1 MWRVWTLILLIS
13 TWVHADEAPGGD
25 ADKQTP
31 PVKPAVAAG
40 KKAAKKPAK
49 KPAKKKVETF
59 LLRYELARGKRFIGS
74 NTVSFDIKHT
84 VRTGNNKKEVSH
96 ESVER
101 TERFRDHI
109 KSSSSRGPVEIERQY
124 QRLFTKVRNS
134 ERGRPDVDQNPLQGH
149 TVIITERRRS
159 RSIRATKGLAI
170 PPFVRKTVGIEI
182 DWRDVLPRER
192 VQVGDAW
199 EADAEAFAR
208 RLAPYLDS
216 GSRARM
222 IVRFESIEIRDG
234 ARCAKF
240 YVDLTIDGMR
250 DRQLFTKA
258 QLAGDAIFDMSLKR
272 FVMID
277 LAGSFIVRGA
287 ILGKGLPKI
296 IQAEGKASY
305 KSALR
310 EVRVSAAAPPK

>member
-1 MWRVWTLILLIS
+1 MWRVWTSILVIS
-13 TWVHADEAPGGD
+13 TLVHADEAPRAGD
-25 ADKQTP
+25 GKEAP
-31 PVKPAVAAG
+31 PGKPAVTTQP
-40 KKAAKKPAK
+40 KAAK
-49 KPAKKKVETF
+49 KPAKKKVESF

-74 NTVSFDIKHT
+74 NTVSFNVKHT
-84 VRTGNNKKEVSH
+84 VRTGNKKEESE

-124 QRLFTKVRNS
+124 QRLFTKVRDS
-134 ERGRPDVDQNPLQGH
+134 ERGRPDVDQNPLQGR
-149 TVIITERRRS
+149 TVFITERRRS
-159 RSIRATKGLAI
+159 RSIRAEKGL
-170 PPFVRKTVGIEI
+170 PVPTFVRKTVGIEI

-192 VQVGDAW
+192 VQVGDVW

-216 GSRARM
+216 GTRVRM

-240 YVDLTIDGMR
+240 YVDMTIDGMR

-258 QLAGDAIFDMSLKR
+258 QLAGDAIFDMNLKR

-287 ILGKGLPKI
+287 ILGKGLAKI

-305 KSALR
+305 KSTLR
-310 EVRVSAAAPPK
+310 EVQVSAAAPSK